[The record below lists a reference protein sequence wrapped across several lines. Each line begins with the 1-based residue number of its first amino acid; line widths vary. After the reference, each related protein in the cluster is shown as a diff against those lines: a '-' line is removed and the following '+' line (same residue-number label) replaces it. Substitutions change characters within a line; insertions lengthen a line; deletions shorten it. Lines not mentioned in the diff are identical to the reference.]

1 MCHVDSL
8 YEVQCTYSV
17 LCRANQFVFV
27 NTTIFQLFAID
38 YFQIKDKIHAK
49 FAVHILFGIQEVSYD
64 KQEYSFVM
72 SVYYERLRTLTE
84 RTQARVV
91 PLVLMSTLI
100 NQLKLDNFLRD
111 KRPQFKSTLTVF

>member
-72 SVYYERLRTLTE
+72 SVYYDRLRTLTE
-84 RTQARVV
+84 RTQ
-91 PLVLMSTLI
+91 S
-100 NQLKLDNFLRD
+100 RD
-111 KRPQFKSTLTVF
+111 

>member
-1 MCHVDSL
+1 MCLVDSL

-27 NTTIFQLFAID
+27 NTTSFQLFAID

-72 SVYYERLRTLTE
+72 SVYYDRLRTLTE